1 MRRRSEE
8 LLDLQRQLEELQSQL
23 ARYELGWLP
32 GHFYSPLPDLDEI
45 RRRQDELFAPPPAQ
59 LPGIELDDAGQLEL
73 LQALGA
79 YQAEAPWADEPR
91 PPLRFFYDNPN
102 FRHGE
107 ADVLYGMIRHLRPA
121 RIVEIGS
128 GHSSCVVLDTNERF
142 FGGAIECTF
151 VEPYPELLRS
161 LVSDGDLE
169 RARLVEAPLQ
179 AVGDDLF
186 RSLQANDI
194 LFVDSTHVTKVGSD
208 VNRIVFDVLPLLASG
223 VYVHFHDVYYPFEYP
238 QAWIFEG
245 RAWNE
250 AYLLRAFLLYNE
262 AFEIALFNSFLGHHH
277 REALAAALPLAVPNP
292 GSSLW
297 LRRR

>member
-1 MRRRSEE
+1 VRRGWKE
-8 LLDLQRQLEELQSQL
+8 LRDQRRQLEELRSRL
-23 ARYELGWLP
+23 ARYEVGWPP
-32 GHFYSPLPDLDEI
+32 GHFYSPLPDLDEV
-45 RRRQDELFAPPPAQ
+45 RRRQDELFGPPPAR
-59 LPGIELDDAGQLEL
+59 LPGIELDEAGQLEL
-73 LQALGA
+73 LQSLGA
-79 YQAEAPWADEPR
+79 YQAEAPWTDGPR

-107 ADVLYGMIRHLRPA
+107 AVVLYGMIRHLRPA

-142 FGGAIECTF
+142 FGGSIECTF

-161 LVSDGDLE
+161 LVREDDLH

-179 AVGDDLF
+179 AVEDDLF
-186 RSLQANDI
+186 SSLQANDI
-194 LFVDSTHVTKVGSD
+194 LFVDSTHVAKVGSD
-208 VNRIVFDVLPLLASG
+208 VNRILFDVLPLLASG
-223 VYVHFHDVYYPFEYP
+223 VHVHFHDVHYPFEYP
-238 QAWIFEG
+238 KGWILEG

-250 AYLLRAFLLYNE
+250 AYLLRALLLYND
-262 AFEIALFNSFLGHHH
+262 AFEVALFNSFLGQLHG
-277 REALAAALPLAVPNP
+277 EALAAALPLAAPNP